1 MDGSNAAPD
10 RRPRVSIVICAL
22 DAHGT
27 IGEVLDEVVADLAH
41 LPHEVIVVDG
51 SVDDLTAQVVLS
63 RSWSNPAIRL
73 VRREG
78 VCGLV
83 PAAIAG
89 GDLARG
95 DVLAIVDSRR
105 EYDPRLIA
113 RMVSRLDGASVDI
126 AVASRHPAGGGS
138 GLLGHNTGPCR
149 AGSAVSGLLLG
160 LRLTDPMGGC
170 FVMSRS
176 WYAGVRPWLAGVGS
190 KILIDIGGALAA
202 RMALFL
208 VVSLTGL
215 LMHLMIVATSREL
228 GAPFWLSQGGATL
241 TAMSWNF
248 MLHNVLTF
256 RDQRLR
262 GTAMWQGLLGFYVA
276 CLGGAMVSEAAA
288 AGLHALTVP
297 WFAAGA
303 VGALLGAIWNFGAV
317 QRLTWRRLT
326 AAERARALVVSPAG
340 PAADRSPSGLHIPIF
355 GN

>member
-1 MDGSNAAPD
+1 MDGSKAAPD

-63 RSWSNPAIRL
+63 
-73 VRREG
+73 
-78 VCGLV
+78 
-83 PAAIAG
+83 
-89 GDLARG
+89 
-95 DVLAIVDSRR
+95 
-105 EYDPRLIA
+105 
-113 RMVSRLDGASVDI
+113 DGASVDV
-126 AVASRHPAGGGS
+126 AVASRHPAGDGS
-138 GLLGHNTGPCR
+138 GLLGHNTGLSR

-176 WYAGVRPWLAGVGS
+176 GYAGVRPWLAGVGS

-208 VVSLTGL
+208 AVSLTGL

-262 GTAMWQGLLGFYVA
+262 GAAMWQGLLGFYVA